1 LLYSAGNI
9 TEFKGIF
16 DTQIAHRM
24 CYEDENNCIS
34 NGTKNNSISLNEL
47 LKINFG
53 INVKIKDEVHELMS
67 KYPYLWKTR
76 PIPYKLNYYAGC
88 DVYYLPKLYE
98 LFCQKIETKIVK
110 NVTIQDIF
118 NECQKYMKYLT
129 INKNIKNYNKMNL
142 TEGTEIKGLIK
153 NFQNHCVYIQLN
165 IGYIGIIDFFPS
177 VQILKEKYKLG
188 DIIDFTIVKIDNKKK
203 RMMLDLVDNKKEK
216 NENNLNIKYNE
227 EIKLISNDNIN
238 NNSSNLI
245 HGLNI
250 NKESFFPK
258 SYNRSK
264 NNSNNSN
271 NYTNFNDFDNNVF
284 KNNYQYNNYSNKNTN
299 QNYYNNNYE
308 NYYKENEGK
317 KDYNNNHNNNKNYLM
332 NNEIIFNNNYN
343 GLFYDYEGKY
353 YYYNNNDGK
362 NNDDNE
368 DENANSYYYT
378 LKPFPK

>member
-1 LLYSAGNI
+1 MLYSSGNI
-9 TEFKGIF
+9 KEFNGIF

-24 CYEDENNCIS
+24 CYEDEYNCIS

-53 INVKIKDEVHELMS
+53 INVTIKDEIHDLMS
-67 KYPYLWKTR
+67 KSPYLWKTR

-88 DVYYLPKLYE
+88 DVYYLPKLYD
-98 LFCQKIETKIVK
+98 LFCQKIESKIVK
-110 NVTIQDIF
+110 NISIRDIF
-118 NECQKYMKYLT
+118 KECEKYMNYLT
-129 INKNIKNYNKMNL
+129 MNKNIKNYNKMNL

-165 IGYIGIIDFFPS
+165 IGYIGIIDVFPS

-188 DIIDFTIVKIDNKKK
+188 DIVDFTIIKIDNKKK
-203 RMMLDLVDNKKEK
+203 RMMLDLVENKDEI
-216 NENNLNIKYNE
+216 NDINLDINHKE
-227 EIKLISNDNIN
+227 EIKLTSNDTTN
-238 NNSSNLI
+238 NYSSNLI

-258 SYNRSK
+258 SYNRNGQ
-264 NNSNNSN
+264 NNNNTTTNYINYNDYEN
-271 NYTNFNDFDNNVF
+271 NAFNNH
-284 KNNYQYNNYSNKNTN
+284 YQYNNKNQDN
-299 QNYYNNNYE
+299 NYYYNNNE

-317 KDYNNNHNNNKNYLM
+317 KDYNNNKNYLM
-332 NNEIIFNNNYN
+332 NNDAIFNNNYN

-353 YYYNNNDGK
+353 YYYNNSDDP
-362 NNDDNE
+362 NNNDNE

>member
-1 LLYSAGNI
+1 MLYSSGNI
-9 TEFKGIF
+9 KEFNGIF

-24 CYEDENNCIS
+24 CYEDEYNCIS

-53 INVKIKDEVHELMS
+53 INVTIKDEIHDLMS
-67 KYPYLWKTR
+67 KSPYLWKTR

-88 DVYYLPKLYE
+88 DVYYLPKLYD
-98 LFCQKIETKIVK
+98 LFCQKIESKIVK
-110 NVTIQDIF
+110 NISIQDIF
-118 NECQKYMKYLT
+118 KECEKYMNYLT
-129 INKNIKNYNKMNL
+129 MNKNIKNYNKMNL

-165 IGYIGIIDFFPS
+165 IGYIGIIDVFPS

-188 DIIDFTIVKIDNKKK
+188 DIVDFTIIKIDNKKK
-203 RMMLDLVDNKKEK
+203 RMMLDLVENKDEI
-216 NENNLNIKYNE
+216 NDINLDINHKE
-227 EIKLISNDNIN
+227 EIKLTSNDTTN
-238 NNSSNLI
+238 NYSSNLI

-258 SYNRSK
+258 SYNRNGQ
-264 NNSNNSN
+264 NNINTTTNYINYNDYENNAFN
-271 NYTNFNDFDNNVF
+271 NH
-284 KNNYQYNNYSNKNTN
+284 YQYNNKNQDN
-299 QNYYNNNYE
+299 NYYYNNNE

-317 KDYNNNHNNNKNYLM
+317 KDYNNNNYNNNKNYLM
-332 NNEIIFNNNYN
+332 NNEAIFNNNYN

-353 YYYNNNDGK
+353 YYYNNSDDP
-362 NNDDNE
+362 NNNDNE

>member
-1 LLYSAGNI
+1 MLYSSGNI
-9 TEFKGIF
+9 KEFNGIF

-24 CYEDENNCIS
+24 CYEDEYNCIS

-53 INVKIKDEVHELMS
+53 INVTIKDEIHDLMS
-67 KYPYLWKTR
+67 KSPYLWKTR

-88 DVYYLPKLYE
+88 DVYYLPKLYD
-98 LFCQKIETKIVK
+98 LFCQKIESKIVK
-110 NVTIQDIF
+110 NISIRDIF
-118 NECQKYMKYLT
+118 KECEKYMNYLT
-129 INKNIKNYNKMNL
+129 MNKNIKNYNKMNL

-165 IGYIGIIDFFPS
+165 IGYIGIIDVFPS

-188 DIIDFTIVKIDNKKK
+188 DIVDFTIIKIDNKKK
-203 RMMLDLVDNKKEK
+203 RMMLDLVENKDEI
-216 NENNLNIKYNE
+216 NDINLDINHKE
-227 EIKLISNDNIN
+227 EIKLTSNDTIN
-238 NNSSNLI
+238 NYSSNLI

-258 SYNRSK
+258 SYNRNGQ
-264 NNSNNSN
+264 NNNNTTN
-271 NYTNFNDFDNNVF
+271 NYINYNDYENNAFN
-284 KNNYQYNNYSNKNTN
+284 NNYQYNNKNQDN
-299 QNYYNNNYE
+299 NYYYNNNE

-317 KDYNNNHNNNKNYLM
+317 KDYNNNNYNNNKNYLM
-332 NNEIIFNNNYN
+332 NNEAIFNNNYN

-353 YYYNNNDGK
+353 YYYNNSDDP
-362 NNDDNE
+362 NNNDNE

>member
-1 LLYSAGNI
+1 MLYSSGNI
-9 TEFKGIF
+9 KEFNGIF

-24 CYEDENNCIS
+24 CYEDEYNCIS

-53 INVKIKDEVHELMS
+53 INVTIKDEIHDLMS
-67 KYPYLWKTR
+67 KSPYLWKTR

-88 DVYYLPKLYE
+88 DVYYLPKLYD
-98 LFCQKIETKIVK
+98 LFCQKIESKIVK
-110 NVTIQDIF
+110 NISIRDIF
-118 NECQKYMKYLT
+118 KECEKYMNYLT
-129 INKNIKNYNKMNL
+129 MNKNIKNYNKMNL

-165 IGYIGIIDFFPS
+165 IGYIGIIDVFPS

-188 DIIDFTIVKIDNKKK
+188 DIVDFTIIKIDNKKK
-203 RMMLDLVDNKKEK
+203 RMMLDLVENKDEI
-216 NENNLNIKYNE
+216 NDINLDINHKE
-227 EIKLISNDNIN
+227 EIKLTSNDTTN
-238 NNSSNLI
+238 NYSSNLI

-258 SYNRSK
+258 SYNRNGQ
-264 NNSNNSN
+264 NNNNTTTNYINYNDYEN
-271 NYTNFNDFDNNVF
+271 NAFNNH
-284 KNNYQYNNYSNKNTN
+284 YQYNNKNQDN
-299 QNYYNNNYE
+299 NYYYNNNE

-317 KDYNNNHNNNKNYLM
+317 KDYNNNNYNNNKNYLM
-332 NNEIIFNNNYN
+332 NNDAIFNNNYN

-353 YYYNNNDGK
+353 YYYNNSDDP
-362 NNDDNE
+362 NNNDNE

>member
-1 LLYSAGNI
+1 MLYSSGNI
-9 TEFKGIF
+9 KEFNGIF

-24 CYEDENNCIS
+24 CYEDEYNCIS

-53 INVKIKDEVHELMS
+53 INVTIKDEIHDLMS
-67 KYPYLWKTR
+67 KSPYLWKTR

-88 DVYYLPKLYE
+88 DVYYLPKLYD
-98 LFCQKIETKIVK
+98 LFCQKIESKIVK
-110 NVTIQDIF
+110 NISIQDIF
-118 NECQKYMKYLT
+118 KECEKYMNYLT
-129 INKNIKNYNKMNL
+129 MNKNIKNYNKMNL

-165 IGYIGIIDFFPS
+165 IGYIGIIDVFPS

-188 DIIDFTIVKIDNKKK
+188 DIVDFTIIKIDNKKR
-203 RMMLDLVDNKKEK
+203 RMMLDLVENKDEI
-216 NENNLNIKYNE
+216 NDINLDINHKE
-227 EIKLISNDNIN
+227 EIKLTSNDTIN
-238 NNSSNLI
+238 NYSLNLI

-258 SYNRSK
+258 SYNRNGQ
-264 NNSNNSN
+264 NNNNTTTNYINYNDYEN
-271 NYTNFNDFDNNVF
+271 NAFNNH
-284 KNNYQYNNYSNKNTN
+284 YQYNNKNQDN
-299 QNYYNNNYE
+299 NYYYNNNE

-317 KDYNNNHNNNKNYLM
+317 KDYNNNNYNNNKNYLM
-332 NNEIIFNNNYN
+332 NNDAIFNNNYN

-353 YYYNNNDGK
+353 YYYNNSDDP
-362 NNDDNE
+362 NNNDNE

>member
-1 LLYSAGNI
+1 MLYSSGNI
-9 TEFKGIF
+9 KEFNGIF

-24 CYEDENNCIS
+24 CYEDEYNCIS

-53 INVKIKDEVHELMS
+53 INVTIKDEIHDLMS
-67 KYPYLWKTR
+67 KSPYLWKTR

-88 DVYYLPKLYE
+88 DVYYLPKLYD
-98 LFCQKIETKIVK
+98 LFCQKIESKIVK
-110 NVTIQDIF
+110 NISIRDIF
-118 NECQKYMKYLT
+118 KECEKYMNYLT
-129 INKNIKNYNKMNL
+129 MNKNIKNYNKMNL

-165 IGYIGIIDFFPS
+165 IGYIGIIDVFPS

-188 DIIDFTIVKIDNKKK
+188 DIVDFTIIKIDNKKK
-203 RMMLDLVDNKKEK
+203 RMMLDLVENKDEI
-216 NENNLNIKYNE
+216 NDINLDINHKE
-227 EIKLISNDNIN
+227 EIKLNDNTN
-238 NNSSNLI
+238 NYSSNLI

-258 SYNRSK
+258 SYNRNGQ
-264 NNSNNSN
+264 NNNNTTSNYINYNDYGN
-271 NYTNFNDFDNNVF
+271 NAFN
-284 KNNYQYNNYSNKNTN
+284 NNYQYNNKNQDN
-299 QNYYNNNYE
+299 NYYYNNNE

-317 KDYNNNHNNNKNYLM
+317 KDYNNYNNNKNYLM
-332 NNEIIFNNNYN
+332 NNEAIFNNNYN

-353 YYYNNNDGK
+353 YYYNNSDDP
-362 NNDDNE
+362 NNNDNE

>member
-1 LLYSAGNI
+1 MLYSSGNI
-9 TEFKGIF
+9 KEFNGIF

-24 CYEDENNCIS
+24 CYEDEYNCIS

-53 INVKIKDEVHELMS
+53 INVTIKDEIHDLMS
-67 KYPYLWKTR
+67 KSPYLWKTR

-88 DVYYLPKLYE
+88 DVYYLPKLYD
-98 LFCQKIETKIVK
+98 LFCQKIESKIVK
-110 NVTIQDIF
+110 NISIRDIF
-118 NECQKYMKYLT
+118 KECEKYMNYLT
-129 INKNIKNYNKMNL
+129 MNKNIKNYNKMNL

-165 IGYIGIIDFFPS
+165 IGYIGIIDVFPS

-188 DIIDFTIVKIDNKKK
+188 DIVDFTIIKIDNKKK
-203 RMMLDLVDNKKEK
+203 RMMLDLVENKDEI
-216 NENNLNIKYNE
+216 NDINLDINHKE
-227 EIKLISNDNIN
+227 EIKLTSNDTTN
-238 NNSSNLI
+238 NYSSNLI

-258 SYNRSK
+258 SYNRNGQ
-264 NNSNNSN
+264 NNNNTTTNYINYNDYEN
-271 NYTNFNDFDNNVF
+271 NAFNNH
-284 KNNYQYNNYSNKNTN
+284 YQYNNKNQDN
-299 QNYYNNNYE
+299 NYYYNNNE
-308 NYYKENEGK
+308 NNLKENEGK
-317 KDYNNNHNNNKNYLM
+317 KDYNNNKNYLM
-332 NNEIIFNNNYN
+332 NNDAIFNNNYN

-353 YYYNNNDGK
+353 YYYNNINDS
-362 NNDDNE
+362 NNNDNE

>member
-1 LLYSAGNI
+1 MLYSTGSI
-9 TEFKGIF
+9 TEFNGIF

-53 INVKIKDEVHELMS
+53 INVTIKDEIHDLMS
-67 KYPYLWKTR
+67 KSPYLWKTR

-88 DVYYLPKLYE
+88 DVYYLPKLYD
-98 LFCQKIETKIVK
+98 LFCQKIESKIVK
-110 NVTIQDIF
+110 NISIRDIF
-118 NECQKYMKYLT
+118 KECEKYMNYLT
-129 INKNIKNYNKMNL
+129 MNKNIKNYNKMNL

-165 IGYIGIIDFFPS
+165 IGYIGIIDVFPS

-188 DIIDFTIVKIDNKKK
+188 DIVDFTIIKIDNKKK
-203 RMMLDLVDNKKEK
+203 RMMLDLNENKKENIINFDKK
-216 NENNLNIKYNE
+216 NNEGIK
-227 EIKLISNDNIN
+227 IISNDKNI
-238 NNSSNLI
+238 SSNLV

-258 SYNRSK
+258 SYNR
-264 NNSNNSN
+264 NNQNNQN
-271 NYTNFNDFDNNVF
+271 NNNNINYNGFDNST
-284 KNNYQYNNYSNKNTN
+284 YNNYMYNSNLDKNN
-299 QNYYNNNYE
+299 INNNYYE
-308 NYYKENEGK
+308 NYYQENEGK
-317 KDYNNNHNNNKNYLM
+317 KDYNNYNYYSNKNYII
-332 NNEIIFNNNYN
+332 NNENVFNNNYN
-343 GLFYDYEGKY
+343 GLYYDLEGKY
-353 YYYNNNDGK
+353 YYYNNNEDS
-362 NNDDNE
+362 NNDGNE

>member
-1 LLYSAGNI
+1 MLYSSGNI
-9 TEFKGIF
+9 KEFNGIF

-24 CYEDENNCIS
+24 CYEDEYNCIS

-53 INVKIKDEVHELMS
+53 INVTIKDEIHDLMS
-67 KYPYLWKTR
+67 KSPYLWKTR

-88 DVYYLPKLYE
+88 DVYYLPKLYD
-98 LFCQKIETKIVK
+98 LFCQKIESKIVK
-110 NVTIQDIF
+110 NISIQDIF
-118 NECQKYMKYLT
+118 KECEKYMNYLT
-129 INKNIKNYNKMNL
+129 MNKNIKNYNKMNL
-142 TEGTEIKGLIK
+142 TEGTKIKGLIK

-165 IGYIGIIDFFPS
+165 IGYIGIIDVFPS

-188 DIIDFTIVKIDNKKK
+188 DIVDFTIIKIDNKKK
-203 RMMLDLVDNKKEK
+203 RMMLDLVENKDEI
-216 NENNLNIKYNE
+216 NDINLDINHKE
-227 EIKLISNDNIN
+227 EIKLTSNDNTN
-238 NNSSNLI
+238 NYSSNLI

-258 SYNRSK
+258 SYNRNGQ
-264 NNSNNSN
+264 NNNNTTTNYINYNDYEN
-271 NYTNFNDFDNNVF
+271 NAFNNH
-284 KNNYQYNNYSNKNTN
+284 YQYNNKNQDN
-299 QNYYNNNYE
+299 NYYYNNNE

-317 KDYNNNHNNNKNYLM
+317 KDYNNNNYNNNKNYLM
-332 NNEIIFNNNYN
+332 NNDAIFNNNYN

-353 YYYNNNDGK
+353 YYYNNSDDP
-362 NNDDNE
+362 NNNDNE

>member
-1 LLYSAGNI
+1 LSLLYSSGNI
-9 TEFKGIF
+9 KEFNGIF

-24 CYEDENNCIS
+24 CYEDEYNCIS

-53 INVKIKDEVHELMS
+53 INVTIKDEIHDLMS
-67 KYPYLWKTR
+67 KSPYLWKTR

-88 DVYYLPKLYE
+88 DVYYLPKLYD
-98 LFCQKIETKIVK
+98 LFCQKIESKIVK
-110 NVTIQDIF
+110 NISIQDIF
-118 NECQKYMKYLT
+118 KECEKYMNYLT
-129 INKNIKNYNKMNL
+129 MNKNIKNYNKMNL

-165 IGYIGIIDFFPS
+165 IGYIGIIDVFPS

-188 DIIDFTIVKIDNKKK
+188 DIVDFTIIKIDNKKK
-203 RMMLDLVDNKKEK
+203 RMMLDLVENKDEI
-216 NENNLNIKYNE
+216 NDINLDINHKE
-227 EIKLISNDNIN
+227 EIKLTSNDTTN
-238 NNSSNLI
+238 NYSSNLI

-258 SYNRSK
+258 SYNRNGQ
-264 NNSNNSN
+264 NNNNTTTNYINYNDYEN
-271 NYTNFNDFDNNVF
+271 NAFN
-284 KNNYQYNNYSNKNTN
+284 NNYQYNNKNQDN
-299 QNYYNNNYE
+299 NYYYNNNE

-317 KDYNNNHNNNKNYLM
+317 KDYNNYNNNKNYLM
-332 NNEIIFNNNYN
+332 NNEAIFNNNYN

-353 YYYNNNDGK
+353 YYYNNSDDP
-362 NNDDNE
+362 NNNDNE

>member
-1 LLYSAGNI
+1 MLYSSGNI
-9 TEFKGIF
+9 KEFNGIF

-24 CYEDENNCIS
+24 CYEDEYNCIS

-53 INVKIKDEVHELMS
+53 INVTIKDEIHDLMS
-67 KYPYLWKTR
+67 KSPYLWKTR

-88 DVYYLPKLYE
+88 DVYYLPKLYD
-98 LFCQKIETKIVK
+98 LFCQKIESKIVK
-110 NVTIQDIF
+110 NISIQDIF
-118 NECQKYMKYLT
+118 KECEKYMNYLT
-129 INKNIKNYNKMNL
+129 MNKNIKNYNKMNL

-165 IGYIGIIDFFPS
+165 IGYIGIIDVFPS

-188 DIIDFTIVKIDNKKK
+188 DIVDFTIIKIDNKKK
-203 RMMLDLVDNKKEK
+203 RMMLDLVENKDEI
-216 NENNLNIKYNE
+216 NDINLDINHKE
-227 EIKLISNDNIN
+227 EIKLTSNDNTN
-238 NNSSNLI
+238 NYSSNLI

-250 NKESFFPK
+250 YKESFFPK
-258 SYNRSK
+258 SYNRNGQ
-264 NNSNNSN
+264 NNNNTTTNYINYNDYEN
-271 NYTNFNDFDNNVF
+271 NAFNNH
-284 KNNYQYNNYSNKNTN
+284 YQYNNKNQDN
-299 QNYYNNNYE
+299 NYYYNNNE

-317 KDYNNNHNNNKNYLM
+317 KDYNNNNYNNNKNYLM
-332 NNEIIFNNNYN
+332 NNDAIFNNNYN

-353 YYYNNNDGK
+353 YYYNNSDDP
-362 NNDDNE
+362 NNNDNE

>member
-1 LLYSAGNI
+1 
-9 TEFKGIF
+9 
-16 DTQIAHRM
+16 M

-53 INVKIKDEVHELMS
+53 INVTIKDEIHDLMS
-67 KYPYLWKTR
+67 KSPYLWKTR

-88 DVYYLPKLYE
+88 DVYYLPKLYD
-98 LFCQKIETKIVK
+98 LFCQKIESKIVK
-110 NVTIQDIF
+110 NISIQDIF
-118 NECQKYMKYLT
+118 KECEKYMNYLT
-129 INKNIKNYNKMNL
+129 MNKNIKNYNKMNL
-142 TEGTEIKGLIK
+142 TEGTKIKGLIK

-165 IGYIGIIDFFPS
+165 IGYIGIIDVFPS

-188 DIIDFTIVKIDNKKK
+188 DIVDFTIIKIDNKKR
-203 RMMLDLVDNKKEK
+203 RMMLDLVENKDEI
-216 NENNLNIKYNE
+216 NDINLDINHKE
-227 EIKLISNDNIN
+227 EIKLTSNDTIN
-238 NNSSNLI
+238 NYSLNLI

-258 SYNRSK
+258 SYNRNGQ
-264 NNSNNSN
+264 NNNNTTN
-271 NYTNFNDFDNNVF
+271 NYINYNDYENNAFN
-284 KNNYQYNNYSNKNTN
+284 NNYQYNNKNQDN
-299 QNYYNNNYE
+299 NYYYNNNE

-317 KDYNNNHNNNKNYLM
+317 KDYNNYNNNKNYLM
-332 NNEIIFNNNYN
+332 NNEAIFNNNYN

-353 YYYNNNDGK
+353 YYYNNSDDP
-362 NNDDNE
+362 NNNDNE

>member
-1 LLYSAGNI
+1 MLYSSGNI
-9 TEFKGIF
+9 KEFNGIF

-24 CYEDENNCIS
+24 CYEDEYNCIS

-53 INVKIKDEVHELMS
+53 INVTIKDEIHDLMS
-67 KYPYLWKTR
+67 KSPYLWKTR

-88 DVYYLPKLYE
+88 DVYYLPKLYD
-98 LFCQKIETKIVK
+98 LFCQKIESKIVK
-110 NVTIQDIF
+110 NISIRDIF
-118 NECQKYMKYLT
+118 KECEKYMNYLT
-129 INKNIKNYNKMNL
+129 MNKNIKNYNKMNL

-165 IGYIGIIDFFPS
+165 IGYIGIIDVFPS

-188 DIIDFTIVKIDNKKK
+188 DIVDFTIIKIDNKKK
-203 RMMLDLVDNKKEK
+203 RMMLDFIENKDEI
-216 NENNLNIKYNE
+216 NDINLDINHKE
-227 EIKLISNDNIN
+227 EIKLTSNDTTN
-238 NNSSNLI
+238 NYSSNLI

-258 SYNRSK
+258 SYNRNGQ
-264 NNSNNSN
+264 NNNNTTTNYINYNDYEN
-271 NYTNFNDFDNNVF
+271 NAFNNH
-284 KNNYQYNNYSNKNTN
+284 YQYNNKNQDN
-299 QNYYNNNYE
+299 NYYYNNNE

-317 KDYNNNHNNNKNYLM
+317 KDYNNNNYNNNKNYLM
-332 NNEIIFNNNYN
+332 NNDAIFNNNYN

-353 YYYNNNDGK
+353 YYYNNSDDP
-362 NNDDNE
+362 NNNDNE

>member
-1 LLYSAGNI
+1 MLYSSGNI
-9 TEFKGIF
+9 KEFNGIF

-24 CYEDENNCIS
+24 CYEDEYNCIS

-53 INVKIKDEVHELMS
+53 INVTIKDEIHDLMS
-67 KYPYLWKTR
+67 KSPYLWKTR

-88 DVYYLPKLYE
+88 DVYYLPKLYD
-98 LFCQKIETKIVK
+98 LFCQKIESKIVK
-110 NVTIQDIF
+110 NISIRDIF
-118 NECQKYMKYLT
+118 KECEKYMNYLT
-129 INKNIKNYNKMNL
+129 LNKNIKNYNKMNL

-165 IGYIGIIDFFPS
+165 IGYIGIIDVFPS

-188 DIIDFTIVKIDNKKK
+188 DIVDFTIIKIDNKKK
-203 RMMLDLVDNKKEK
+203 RMMLDLVENKDEI
-216 NENNLNIKYNE
+216 NDINLDINHKE
-227 EIKLISNDNIN
+227 EIKLNDNTN
-238 NNSSNLI
+238 NYSSNLI

-258 SYNRSK
+258 SYNRNGQ
-264 NNSNNSN
+264 NNNNTTSNYINYNDYGN
-271 NYTNFNDFDNNVF
+271 NAFN
-284 KNNYQYNNYSNKNTN
+284 NNYQYNNKNQDN
-299 QNYYNNNYE
+299 NYYYNNNE

-317 KDYNNNHNNNKNYLM
+317 KDYNNYNNNKNYLM
-332 NNEIIFNNNYN
+332 NNEAIFNNNYN

-353 YYYNNNDGK
+353 YYYNNSDDP
-362 NNDDNE
+362 NNNDNE

>member
-1 LLYSAGNI
+1 MLYSSGNI
-9 TEFKGIF
+9 KEFNGIF

-24 CYEDENNCIS
+24 CYEDEYNCIS

-53 INVKIKDEVHELMS
+53 INVTIKDEIHDLMS
-67 KYPYLWKTR
+67 KSPYLWKTR

-88 DVYYLPKLYE
+88 DVYYLPKLYD
-98 LFCQKIETKIVK
+98 LFCQKIESKIVK
-110 NVTIQDIF
+110 NISIRDIF
-118 NECQKYMKYLT
+118 KECEKYMNYLT
-129 INKNIKNYNKMNL
+129 MNKNIKNYNKMNL

-165 IGYIGIIDFFPS
+165 IGYIGIIDVFPS

-188 DIIDFTIVKIDNKKK
+188 DIVDFTIIKIDNKKK
-203 RMMLDLVDNKKEK
+203 RMMLDFIENKDEI
-216 NENNLNIKYNE
+216 NDINLDINHKE
-227 EIKLISNDNIN
+227 EIKLTSNDTTN
-238 NNSSNLI
+238 NYSSNLI

-258 SYNRSK
+258 SYNRNGQ
-264 NNSNNSN
+264 NNNNTTTNYINYNDYEN
-271 NYTNFNDFDNNVF
+271 NAFN
-284 KNNYQYNNYSNKNTN
+284 NNYQYNNKNQDN
-299 QNYYNNNYE
+299 NYYYNNNE

-317 KDYNNNHNNNKNYLM
+317 KDYNNNNYNNNKNYLM
-332 NNEIIFNNNYN
+332 NNDAIFNNNYN

-353 YYYNNNDGK
+353 YYYNNSDDP
-362 NNDDNE
+362 NNNDNE